1 MPAALERPERPSEAD
16 DVFPEDEEQPFM
28 DELTA

>member
-1 MPAALERPERPSEAD
+1 MPAALQRPERPCEAD
-16 DVFPEDEEQPFM
+16 DVFPEDEEQRFM